1 MANRRLEEW
10 ELDLIKAVPGDVLRG
25 LAEDARAHSVILSR
39 GGTSAAKDN
48 NEVPRPNTHG
58 WVEAPST
65 SKWQA
70 DSGIAAVDRLCDA
83 QDKIDRAARIKELAE
98 ASRHLQAMAEAEAA
112 AKKLEEKELEEKD
125 PQK

>member
-10 ELDLIKAVPGDVLRG
+10 ELDLIRAVPGDVLRG

-39 GGTSAAKDN
+39 GGTSATKHD

-70 DSGIAAVDRLCDA
+70 DAGIAAVDRLCDA

-98 ASRHLQAMAEAEAA
+98 ASRHLQAMAEAEA
-112 AKKLEEKELEEKD
+112 KKLEEEEEKGS
-125 PQK
+125 QK